1 MRRVGLAIA
10 TFLAAWAV
18 AAVPATAAVQPAWA
32 ALEIGPLFPQCTPD
46 TCDDDISAWDINAK
60 GWVVGDAFPD
70 FHWAWIW
77 KGDTMDVIGRGPGP
91 FTDAGALAVN
101 SVGDSAGYM
110 DDFNE
115 TTDDLTHPFL
125 ARGGVLTDLGTLGG
139 DFGEGLSLND
149 GDVVVGDSA
158 TGSGARHAFRWQ
170 AGAIHDLGTLGGTT
184 SAATGINGSGEIV
197 GWSQNAAGRARAFRI
212 QGGGAMAGL
221 GTLGGAESFA
231 RALNS
236 SGQIVGWADTAS
248 GAQHAFLFSGGHMT
262 DIGRLVPGAVASQ
275 ASDITNAGDVV
286 GTATRGDGSTVG
298 FLYRGGTVTLLPSRT
313 MTCCQVVGGGL
324 NQDLQIIPHGLNG
337 GFVVPVLEP
346 VTPADENS
354 AKITYSGAWTRHA
367 SSGAWNGKVMSSST
381 AGSSAR
387 FTFTGRRVWWIAPM
401 GVGGGM
407 ARVLV
412 DGQLKATVDL
422 GVLTGSFTR
431 RQTAYQQSFA
441 AVGTHTLRIVVAGTP
456 GHPRVD
462 IDAFAV
468 SQL

>member
-10 TFLAAWAV
+10 TFLVAWAV
-18 AAVPATAAVQPAWA
+18 ASASATAAVKPAWA
-32 ALEIGPLFPQCTPD
+32 ALEIGPLFPQCTAD
-46 TCDDDISAWDINAK
+46 TCDDDISSWDINAK

-77 KGDTMDVIGRGPGP
+77 KGDTMDVIGRGPGD
-91 FTDAGALAVN
+91 FTNSGALAVN
-101 SVGDSAGYM
+101 SAGDSAGYM
-110 DDFNE
+110 NDFNE
-115 TTDDLTHPFL
+115 STDDLTHPFL

-149 GDVVVGDSA
+149 GDVVVGDST

-170 AGAIHDLGTLGGTT
+170 AGVMHDLGTLGGTT
-184 SAATGINGSGEIV
+184 SVATGINGSGEIV
-197 GWSQNAAGRARAFRI
+197 GWATNAAGRMRAFRI

-221 GTLGGAESFA
+221 GTLGGTESVAE
-231 RALNS
+231 ALNG

-248 GAQHAFLFSGGHMT
+248 GAQHAFLFSSGHMT

-286 GTATRGDGSTVG
+286 GTATRGNGATVG
-298 FLYRGGTVTLLPSRT
+298 FLYRNGAVTLLESRT

-324 NQDLQIIPHGLNG
+324 NQNLQIIAHGLIG
-337 GFVVPVLEP
+337 GFIVPVLEP

-354 AKITYSGAWTRHA
+354 AKITYSGAWTRHT

-407 ARVLV
+407 ARVFV
-412 DGQLKATVDL
+412 DGRLKATVDL

>member
-46 TCDDDISAWDINAK
+46 TCDDDISSWDINAK

-170 AGAIHDLGTLGGTT
+170 AGVMHDLGTLGGTT

-197 GWSQNAAGRARAFRI
+197 GWSLNAAGRARAFRI

-248 GAQHAFLFSGGHMT
+248 GAQHAFLFSGGHMNLT
-262 DIGRLVPGAVASQ
+262 A
-275 ASDITNAGDVV
+275 AGVV
-286 GTATRGDGSTVG
+286 DGSVST
-298 FLYRGGTVTLLPSRT
+298 
-313 MTCCQVVGGGL
+313 
-324 NQDLQIIPHGLNG
+324 
-337 GFVVPVLEP
+337 
-346 VTPADENS
+346 
-354 AKITYSGAWTRHA
+354 TRLWKRMNA
-367 SSGAWNGKVMSSST
+367 RWVCAT
-381 AGSSAR
+381 AR
-387 FTFTGRRVWWIAPM
+387 FSSFRGSGITADDGVAPARGRSKPS
-401 GVGGGM
+401 
-407 ARVLV
+407 
-412 DGQLKATVDL
+412 L
-422 GVLTGSFTR
+422 GSASL
-431 RQTAYQQSFA
+431 
-441 AVGTHTLRIVVAGTP
+441 P
-456 GHPRVD
+456 P
-462 IDAFAV
+462 AFR
-468 SQL
+468 